1 MTERRHEPTTVVIE
15 VDGQHGACR
24 VRRITAVEHGAARL
38 TDAYAEIEDC
48 AAFEA
53 PLAAESLRA
62 WERYDLGC
70 APHLQGAADLP
81 APVAGED
88 GTELGR
94 FYETLADRLTVRED
108 DAEDLFGDSTW
119 AFLWPRTVVGDEENL
134 RAHAGCFA
142 RAMRGRDLP
151 GARFIAIDRAA
162 AQEAARRVTPDAYA
176 ANAAAYPADE
186 LLLAGAASIA
196 LSWDRGQ
203 HHARELRLRL
213 AGAAGDEVEGPA
225 ALGRLLNATD
235 GMVALAWDGIVEEAL
250 AALEVAVRDEARA
263 RATGEPSAFRR
274 RAGWQRIYG
283 SDSVFAVS
291 AQVEQGVLDGETVR
305 MEERIFDLMVR
316 YVYALT
322 GAPIACA
329 GLVCEASDDRAA
341 RPFRL
346 HQDDRIVRAF
356 RDTALRLLH
365 DLPWP
370 ALGGVG
376 AGTTRDEA
384 SCLQED
390 IDAVAA
396 EVGRRSDLIRAE
408 LLGLAPV
415 LFDGAGASLAATA
428 WKRVGAYAHAA
439 CDTTGGMLGLQSPG
453 LWAYDPHP
461 CG

>member
-1 MTERRHEPTTVVIE
+1 MTERKNGQTIVVIA
-15 VDGQHGACR
+15 VDGQHGTCR
-24 VRRITAVEHGAARL
+24 ARRITAAGHGAADAA
-38 TDAYAEIEDC
+38 DAYAEIEGC
-48 AAFEA
+48 TAIEV
-53 PLAAESLRA
+53 PLAAENLRA
-62 WERYDLGC
+62 WERYDQGC
-70 APHLQGAADLP
+70 APYPLGAADLP
-81 APVAGED
+81 APVAGEN
-88 GTELGR
+88 GAGLGR
-94 FYETLADRLTVRED
+94 FYETLAVCLTARED
-108 DAEDLFGDSTW
+108 DPEAVFSDGTW
-119 AFLWPRTVVGDEENL
+119 AFLWPRAVAGDEDNL

-151 GARFIAIDRAA
+151 EARFIAIDRAA
-162 AQEAARRVTPDAYA
+162 AQEAARRVTPDAHA
-176 ANAAAYPADE
+176 ASAAAYPADE
-186 LLLAGAASIA
+186 PLLAGAASIA

-203 HHARELRLRL
+203 RHMRELRLRL
-213 AGAAGDEVEGPA
+213 AGATGDGVEGPA
-225 ALGRLLNATD
+225 ALGRLLYAAD
-235 GMVALAWDGIVEEAL
+235 GMVALAWDGIVNEAL

-274 RAGWQRIYG
+274 RAGWQQIYG

-291 AQVEQGVLDGETVR
+291 AQVEQGVLDGATVR
-305 MEERIFDLMVR
+305 MEECIFDLMVR

-329 GLVCEASDDRAA
+329 GLVCEAPDGRAA
-341 RPFRL
+341 RHFRL
-346 HQDDRIVRAF
+346 NQDDRIVRAF
-356 RDTALRLLH
+356 RDTALRLLR

-376 AGTTRDEA
+376 AGTTCGEV

-396 EVGRRSDLIRAE
+396 EVVRRSDMIRAE
-408 LLGLAPV
+408 LMGLAPV

-428 WKRVGAYAHAA
+428 WERVGAYAHAA
-439 CDTTGGMLGLQSPG
+439 CDATGGMLGLQSPG